1 MSHRYSQFNEFY
13 PYSAWNKPNEPGQMS
28 EELLSQPFL
37 DPAPSSPAG
46 NAAQSKAPEWNSNGQ
61 RCLSEDSPNHPQGN
75 NHIDHPQPQIQ
86 NEVLGPGVGGET
98 INVGREVLEHVRKA
112 AQFEEHVK
120 QRLAKIEETLNLW
133 EDRFEPGIVCMF
145 CV

>member
-1 MSHRYSQFNEFY
+1 
-13 PYSAWNKPNEPGQMS
+13 MS

-37 DPAPSSPAG
+37 DPAPNSPAG
-46 NAAQSKAPEWNSNGQ
+46 KAAQSKAPEWNSNGQ
-61 RCLSEDSPNHPQGN
+61 RRLPEDSPNHPQRN
-75 NHIDHPQPQIQ
+75 NHIYHPQPQIQ
-86 NEVLGPGVGGET
+86 NEVLGAGVGGET

-133 EDRFEPGIVCMF
+133 EDRYAEHHSDTASILANDSEV
-145 CV
+145 